1 MDMEWLDSTYKQLIK
16 EATGKNVEL
25 ERRLEI
31 RSQLATIR
39 REKKKLK
46 QSFMSQ
52 AADYF
57 QYHSM
62 KNVY

>member
-31 RSQLATIR
+31 RSQLAEIR
-39 REKKKLK
+39 RKKKKLK
-46 QSFMSQ
+46 QSFLNQ
-52 AADYF
+52 AADSF
-57 QYHSM
+57 KYHSM
-62 KNVY
+62 NNAY